1 MIHIM
6 SFEEFIEDGRENQN
20 MSVIIQR
27 LADRYKRNYIKT
39 LRKNNVPE
47 VKQKDL
53 AKKAW
58 KSFRRTKDFKVV
70 LKKEKM
76 EGKPSRAFFNPQKY
90 RKEAEKLYNQYLEE
104 LVPLIEEERIKEA
117 VLTAIPEHIKD
128 AYPKARLYKR
138 KFVLHIGPTNAGKT
152 FKALQKFREAE
163 EAVYLAPLRL
173 LALEVYENTNLQ
185 GIPCSLLTGEEEDI
199 LDGASHIAE
208 TIEMAS
214 LEHHYDVAV
223 IDEAQLISDP
233 SRGGSWTSAILGL
246 CADVIHICMASH
258 AEFIVRKLIE
268 YCQDEIIEID
278 RRERMTSLDADQS
291 DFYFPRSVLPGDA
304 LIVFSKRSVIS
315 CAADLQAK
323 GISCSM
329 IYGALPYETRKAETE
344 RFAKGET
351 SVVVATDAIGMGL
364 NLPVKR
370 VVFLET
376 EKYDGYGRRAL
387 LPEEIQQIA
396 GRAGRKGLYDKGY
409 YTASA
414 KKKFIQHSMT
424 KSPSNILFA
433 RLKFPRLLIEVEGK
447 LSDVMKRWA
456 QIETEPIFLKTD
468 MTDELILCEWLEGFA
483 EDKETIYRLI
493 YIPFNKENSDLLSIW
508 QEYAKKVVE
517 QEYVDID
524 ALASLLDYERE
535 DAFAET
541 VVNQKIHKLELLH
554 QKYDLIHNFV
564 RLFGKPD
571 RREQDK
577 QFLRG
582 KKKEISRELTETL
595 REKKLK
601 RRKCSVCGRNL
612 PFGYP
617 YSMCQSCHEEM
628 AWKRKYYGN
637 GYYS

>member
-1 MIHIM
+1 MHIM
-6 SFEEFIEDGRENQN
+6 SFEEFLENGKPE

-27 LADRYKRNYIKT
+27 VADRYKKNYKNT
-39 LRKNNVPE
+39 LKRQHVPE
-47 VKQKDL
+47 HQYKNLCQKS
-53 AKKAW
+53 W
-58 KSFRRTKDFKVV
+58 KGFRKTKDFDAAV
-70 LKKEKM
+70 KKEM
-76 EGKPSRAFFNPQKY
+76 MQGKESRAFFNPKY
-90 RKEAEKLYNQYLEE
+90 RKEAEALYDQYLKEMH
-104 LVPLIEEERIKEA
+104 VRMEEERLKNA
-117 VLTAIPEHIKD
+117 VLTAIPERIKD
-128 AYPKARLYKR
+128 AYPAARQLKR
-138 KFVLHIGPTNAGKT
+138 RFVLHIGPTNSGKT
-152 FKALQKFREAE
+152 FKALQKFRGAE

-246 CADVIHICMASH
+246 CADEIHICMAPH

-268 YCQDEIIEID
+268 YCQDEIIEVD
-278 RRERMTSLDADQS
+278 CRERMTSLDVDSS
-291 DFYFPRSVLPGDA
+291 DFSFPRNVLPGDA

-414 KKKFIQHSMT
+414 KKKFIQFSMT

-433 RLKFPRLLIEVEGK
+433 RLKFPRLLVEVDGK

-493 YIPFNKENSDLLSIW
+493 YIPFNIENSDLLSIW

-541 VVNQKIHKLELLH
+541 DVNQKIHKLELLH

-601 RRKCSVCGRNL
+601 RRKCSICGRNL

>member
-1 MIHIM
+1 MHIM
-6 SFEEFIEDGRENQN
+6 SFEEFLENGKTE

-27 LADRYKRNYIKT
+27 VADRYKKNYKNT
-39 LRKNNVPE
+39 LKRQHVPE
-47 VKQKDL
+47 HQYKNLCQKS
-53 AKKAW
+53 W
-58 KSFRRTKDFKVV
+58 KGFRKTKDFDAAV
-70 LKKEKM
+70 KKEM
-76 EGKPSRAFFNPQKY
+76 MQGKESRAFFNPKY
-90 RKEAEKLYNQYLEE
+90 RKEAEALYDQYLEE
-104 LVPLIEEERIKEA
+104 MHVRMEEERLKNA
-117 VLTAIPEHIKD
+117 VLTTIPEHIKD

-138 KFVLHIGPTNAGKT
+138 KFVLHIGPTNSGKT
-152 FKALQKFREAE
+152 FKALQKFRGAE

-185 GIPCSLLTGEEEDI
+185 GIPCSLLTGEEEEI

-223 IDEAQLISDP
+223 IDEAQVISDP

-246 CADVIHICMASH
+246 CADEIHICMAPH

-268 YCQDEIIEID
+268 YCQDEIIEVD
-278 RRERMTSLDADQS
+278 CRERMTSLDVDSS
-291 DFYFPRSVLPGDA
+291 DFSFPRNVLPGDA

-414 KKKFIQHSMT
+414 KKKFIQLSMT

-433 RLKFPRLLIEVEGK
+433 RLKFPRLLVEVDEK

-493 YIPFNKENSDLLSIW
+493 YIPFNMENSDLLSIW

>member
-1 MIHIM
+1 MHIM
-6 SFEEFIEDGRENQN
+6 SFEEFLENGKPQ

-27 LADRYKRNYIKT
+27 VADRYKKNYKNT
-39 LRKNNVPE
+39 LKRQHIPEHQYKNLCQKSWKGFRK
-47 VKQKDL
+47 
-53 AKKAW
+53 
-58 KSFRRTKDFKVV
+58 TKDFDAVV
-70 LKKEKM
+70 KKEM
-76 EGKPSRAFFNPQKY
+76 MQGKESRAFFNPKY
-90 RKEAEKLYNQYLEE
+90 RKEAETLYDQYLKEMHTQM
-104 LVPLIEEERIKEA
+104 EEERLKNA
-117 VLTAIPEHIKD
+117 VLTAIPERIKD
-128 AYPKARLYKR
+128 AYPAARQLKR
-138 KFVLHIGPTNAGKT
+138 RFVLHIGPTNSGKT
-152 FKALQKFREAE
+152 FKALQKFRGAE

-246 CADVIHICMASH
+246 CADEIHICMAPH

-268 YCQDEIIEID
+268 YCQDEIIEVD
-278 RRERMTSLDADQS
+278 CRERMTSLDVDSS
-291 DFYFPRSVLPGDA
+291 DFSFPRNVLPGDA

-414 KKKFIQHSMT
+414 KKKFIQFSMT

-433 RLKFPRLLIEVEGK
+433 RLKFPRLLVEVDGK

-493 YIPFNKENSDLLSIW
+493 YIPFNIENSDLLSIW

-541 VVNQKIHKLELLH
+541 DVNQKIHKLELLH

-601 RRKCSVCGRNL
+601 RRKCSICGRNL